1 MEIDE
6 QMEILSISTCA
17 SLTQRELED
26 KHLKENMKGIQ
37 ITVSLDRRLKED
49 PYLFYLIQKRIDE
62 VFYLTPKEK
71 VPTPD
76 TTTL

>member
-1 MEIDE
+1 M
-6 QMEILSISTCA
+6 
-17 SLTQRELED
+17 R
-26 KHLKENMKGIQ
+26 GIQ

-62 VFYLTPKEK
+62 AFNLTPKET

-76 TTTL
+76 TTTP